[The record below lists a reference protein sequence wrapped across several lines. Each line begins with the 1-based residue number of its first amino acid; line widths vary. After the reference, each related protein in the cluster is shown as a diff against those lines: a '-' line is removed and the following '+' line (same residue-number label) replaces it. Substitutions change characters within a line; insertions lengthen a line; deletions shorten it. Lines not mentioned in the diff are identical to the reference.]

1 MTQLAIQDLHIV
13 DASGNIL
20 LQNAQRAIVDNRH
33 NLGVYADLAALQA
46 AYPAPA
52 QQSFAYLYETGATVR
67 WVGSRWVPSLS
78 RGEISMLDN
87 ATVQVQSEF
96 DLTDIAF
103 EIVMYVEIAGRR
115 MIKAFHVFDGNVEQ
129 GAERGAE
136 LTQIS
141 MSYNQAAS
149 QAAQTTV
156 IDLIGSGS
164 GQQATI
170 KWIAKRIF

>member
-1 MTQLAIQDLHIV
+1 MQLAIQDLHIV
-13 DASGNIL
+13 DSSGNIL
-20 LQNAQRAIVDNRH
+20 LQNAQRAILNNRH
-33 NLGVYADLAALQA
+33 DLGVYADLATLQA
-46 AYPAPA
+46 AYPAPE
-52 QQSFAYLYETGATVR
+52 QQSFAYLYSTGATVR
-67 WVGSRWVPSLS
+67 WIGSRWVPSLS
-78 RGEISMLDN
+78 RGEIAMLDN
-87 ATVQVQSEF
+87 TTVQVQSEF

-103 EIVMYVEIAGRR
+103 EIVMFVEIAGQR
-115 MIKAFHVFDGNVEQ
+115 MIKSFHVFDGNVEQ

-164 GQQATI
+164 GQAATI